1 MNPKNKRKRRR
12 KRRQRRLILPLLFF
26 LLCLLSAGA
35 LYLAYTLTRP
45 ASIEIQAKNAQI
57 LQGETAPADWSAK
70 VHLTGNEHAV
80 LDWKKF
86 YTAKDLLKDLKNGG
100 DYTVSCQPDP
110 NAEGEYPITITLS
123 DQLTQKLQSRTW
135 GKHLKLTIK
144 EGVFTVKNPIGEWE
158 DNRFRK
164 YDGTYVTNDFVVSK
178 NQTYYFNQDGAMVTG
193 WQTINNATYHF
204 NEEGAMETSTWAD
217 GDNARYYLGENGAA
231 LTGWQD
237 LDGSTYYF
245 DANGK
250 MATGDIYLGLTR
262 CSFDENGKLI
272 SKTESQIDPNKPAIA
287 LTFDDGPGPRTMELL
302 AQLEKYNAHA
312 TFFMLGQK
320 VSSYPDAIRKMQE
333 IGCELGNHSYNHP
346 DLSKLDAAG
355 IQSQISQTNEG
366 IRGIAG
372 NGATV
377 LRPPYG
383 AISSTL
389 SSNAGMPMILWNIDT
404 LDWKTRNAQSTIDAV
419 MKDVKDGDIILMHDI
434 HSETIDAALQLI
446 PRLQAEGYQLVTV
459 SELAAS
465 KGKTL
470 LNGETYTDF

>member
-1 MNPKNKRKRRR
+1 MNPKNKRKRRG

-333 IGCELGNHSYNHP
+333 IGCELGNHSYDHP

-446 PRLQAEGYQLVTV
+446 PSLQAEGYQLVTV

>member
-1 MNPKNKRKRRR
+1 MNPKNKRKGRR

-333 IGCELGNHSYNHP
+333 IGCELGNHSYDHP

>member
-12 KRRQRRLILPLLFF
+12 KRRQRRLILPVLFF

-57 LQGETAPADWSAK
+57 LQGETAPADWRAK

-86 YTAKDLLKDLKNGG
+86 YTAKDLLKDLKSGG

-135 GKHLKLTIK
+135 SKHLKLTIK

-262 CSFDENGKLI
+262 CSFDESGKLI

-333 IGCELGNHSYNHP
+333 IGCELGNHSYDHP

-446 PRLQAEGYQLVTV
+446 PKLQAEGYQLVTV

>member
-1 MNPKNKRKRRR
+1 
-12 KRRQRRLILPLLFF
+12 
-26 LLCLLSAGA
+26 
-35 LYLAYTLTRP
+35 
-45 ASIEIQAKNAQI
+45 
-57 LQGETAPADWSAK
+57 
-70 VHLTGNEHAV
+70 
-80 LDWKKF
+80 
-86 YTAKDLLKDLKNGG
+86 
-100 DYTVSCQPDP
+100 
-110 NAEGEYPITITLS
+110 
-123 DQLTQKLQSRTW
+123 
-135 GKHLKLTIK
+135 
-144 EGVFTVKNPIGEWE
+144 
-158 DNRFRK
+158 
-164 YDGTYVTNDFVVSK
+164 
-178 NQTYYFNQDGAMVTG
+178 MVTG

-204 NEEGAMETSTWAD
+204 NDEGAMETSTWAD

-333 IGCELGNHSYNHP
+333 IGCELGNHSYDHP

-446 PRLQAEGYQLVTV
+446 PKLQAEGYQLVTV

>member
-1 MNPKNKRKRRR
+1 MNPKNKRKGRR

-446 PRLQAEGYQLVTV
+446 PKLQAEGYQLVTV